1 MPKPLIV
8 GLDIGTT
15 TGISIHD
22 LKKNLLYLKSRRHFS
37 TSNIIKQIIIFGNP
51 LIIATDKQNIPH
63 KIKKIAASFNAKVFS
78 PDHDLTIEEKERTVN
93 ISMKDD
99 HERDALA
106 SSLFAFKFYSP
117 QFNTIDMNLK
127 SLGLEKHDDRVKEMI
142 IRKEAK
148 NIADAIEKISPREKE
163 AKKEVVKEVEV
174 NFEERTKELEKKLKE
189 ERERHEIL
197 KNYLEKLETR
207 IRNLE
212 IQKQEYLEEQMKRN
226 EEARKQVC
234 KEKEIRSRD
243 ILIRQLKFEL
253 SKEKNMKQAYEE
265 KTKIEQEIKDIEN
278 EKMIPVIMI
287 PNFTKEDIVN
297 INREF
302 NINNKA
308 VWIQNFKPSKV
319 ASKVLASIKP
329 KLVIGE
335 SDKETKDIL
344 NDVGIIV
351 VDTIKPETRDHYAL
365 VSPDDVENEI
375 KKIEK
380 KNFLKWL
387 EDYRARE

>member
-1 MPKPLIV
+1 
-8 GLDIGTT
+8 
-15 TGISIHD
+15 
-22 LKKNLLYLKSRRHFS
+22 
-37 TSNIIKQIIIFGNP
+37 
-51 LIIATDKQNIPH
+51 
-63 KIKKIAASFNAKVFS
+63 
-78 PDHDLTIEEKERTVN
+78 LTIEEKERTVN

-127 SLGLEKHDDRVKEMI
+127 SLGLEKHGDRIKEMI

-212 IQKQEYLEEQMKRN
+212 IQKQEYLEEQMKKN
-226 EEARKQVC
+226 EDARRQILKDR
-234 KEKEIRSRD
+234 ELRSRD

-351 VDTIKPETRDHYAL
+351 VDTIKPETRDYYAL

-387 EDYRARE
+387 EDYRTRE